1 MGGGLSLVELSA
13 WFIWYLDVV
22 KIGARIKYIISI
34 ADDLL
39 NFIVLPSLSFFYML
53 DDRIYFQLI
62 GLIILTFY
70 VLSMFNSVKNKKDTI
85 QNLLKEAG
93 FK

>member
-1 MGGGLSLVELSA
+1 M
-13 WFIWYLDVV
+13 
-22 KIGARIKYIISI
+22 GARIKYIITI

-39 NFIVLPSLSFFYML
+39 NFIVIPSLSFFYML